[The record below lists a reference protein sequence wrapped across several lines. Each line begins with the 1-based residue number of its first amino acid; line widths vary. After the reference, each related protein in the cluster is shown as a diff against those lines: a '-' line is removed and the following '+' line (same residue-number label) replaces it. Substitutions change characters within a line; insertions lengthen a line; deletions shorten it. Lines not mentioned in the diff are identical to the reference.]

1 MLDSGFDF
9 VKFSMFLLGGLSF
22 FLFGLDMMSQSLKK
36 AAGDE
41 LRRLLSGIS
50 QSSVKGFLSGGAVTT
65 ILQSSSATT
74 VMLVGFVQA
83 GLMTFASTLPIIL
96 GANIGATV
104 TTQLIAF
111 KILDYSLFFVVAG
124 FGIRFF
130 SGSDSM
136 KSWGDALIG
145 FGLLFYGMELMGYAV
160 EPLRELPELTNVL
173 ENLSNPYTGVAAGL
187 VITAVIQSSN
197 ALTGILMVLAGH
209 GLIEFY
215 QAVPVV
221 LGSNIGTCATAVIAG
236 AGAAKNAKRVAL
248 SHILFK
254 ISGVIL
260 ILPVLGFFIEAV
272 IFSGKYLGSG
282 VERQIANAHTF
293 FNLFV
298 GIVFLPLTRPF
309 AKMIEKIFPDVP
321 EPDEEKILFLTYLDD
336 TKIVAADVAVY
347 LSRKEIGRMASTV
360 REMLII
366 AAMPF
371 SGKYKNE
378 EDRRFPGRSLEEG
391 VRLRER
397 EIDFLEK
404 KISDYLFQVA
414 RESVSKDDQHRI
426 YSMISIVKDLE
437 SIGDLIE
444 RNFLNLL
451 GKKKALNIDFSAEGR
466 EELEIYHSKAVSQI
480 SLLKEAFDE
489 KDLSKA
495 AKIMTKERKY
505 LDLELQY
512 RVRHLE
518 RIVCKREESIETHE
532 VHMELMNILNQVI
545 VYTSNI
551 AKTFVSSP

>member
-9 VKFSMFLLGGLSF
+9 VKFTMLLLGGLSF

-41 LRRLLSGIS
+41 LRVLLSGLS
-50 QSSVKGFLSGGAVTT
+50 QNRIKGFLSGGAVTT

-111 KILDYSLFFVVAG
+111 KILDYSLFFVVIG
-124 FGIRFF
+124 FGVRFF
-130 SGSDSM
+130 SANDSM
-136 KSWGDALIG
+136 KSWGDAFIG

-160 EPLRELPELTNVL
+160 GPLKELPQLKNII

-187 VITAVIQSSN
+187 LITAVIQSSN

-236 AGAAKNAKRVAL
+236 AGAGKSAKRVAL
-248 SHILFK
+248 SHLLFK
-254 ISGVIL
+254 IFGVVL
-260 ILPVLGFFIEAV
+260 VLPVIGYFVELV
-272 IFSGKYLGSG
+272 VYSGKYLGLG
-282 VERQIANAHTF
+282 IERQIANAHTL

-298 GIVFLPLTRPF
+298 GLFFLPFTAKF
-309 AKMIEKIFPDVP
+309 ARLIEKILP
-321 EPDEEKILFLTYLDD
+321 EAARPDEEKILFLTYLDD

-360 REMLII
+360 KEMLII
-366 AAMPF
+366 AAKPF
-371 SGKYKNE
+371 SQNYGDE
-378 EDRRFPGRSLEEG
+378 EDRRFPGRNLEEG
-391 VRLRER
+391 VRLREK

-404 KISDYLFQVA
+404 KISDYLFKVA
-414 RESVSKDDQHRI
+414 RENVSKEEQQRI

-451 GKKKALNIDFSAEGR
+451 NKKKALNIDFSTEGR
-466 EELEIYHSKAVSQI
+466 EELEIYHGKAVSQI

-518 RIVCKREESIETHE
+518 RIVCQREESIETHE

>member
-1 MLDSGFDF
+1 MFDSAFDF
-9 VKFSMFLLGGLSF
+9 VKFVMFLLGGLSF

-50 QSSVKGFLSGGAVTT
+50 SKPVKGFISGGAVTT
-65 ILQSSSATT
+65 VLQSSSATT

-111 KILDYSLFFVVAG
+111 KVLDYSLFFVVAG
-124 FGIRFF
+124 FFLRFF
-130 SGSDSM
+130 SGNESL
-136 KSWGDALIG
+136 KSWGEALIG

-160 EPLRELPELTNVL
+160 EPLRELPELKHVL
-173 ENLSNPYTGVAAGL
+173 ESLSNPYTGIAAGL

-197 ALTGILMVLAGH
+197 ALTGILMVLAAH
-209 GLIEFY
+209 GLIDFY

-236 AGAAKNAKRVAL
+236 AGSGRSAKRVAL
-248 SHILFK
+248 SHLLFK
-254 ISGVIL
+254 VSGVVIL
-260 ILPVLGFFIEAV
+260 LPLLGFFIDFV
-272 IFSGKYLGSG
+272 LFSGKYLGMG

-293 FNLFV
+293 FNLFI
-298 GIVFLPLTRPF
+298 GIFFLPFTKKF
-309 AKMIEKIFPDVP
+309 AMMIEKIFPDIP
-321 EPDEEKILFLTYLDD
+321 EPDEEQILFLTYLDD

-347 LSRKEIGRMASTV
+347 LSRKEIARMAATI

-371 SGKYKNE
+371 SGKYENA
-378 EDRRFPGRSLEEG
+378 EDRRFPGRTLDEG
-391 VRLRER
+391 VRLREK

-414 RESVSKDDQHRI
+414 REDVSKDEQQRI
-426 YSMISIVKDLE
+426 YSMISIIKDLE

-451 GKKKALNIDFSAEGR
+451 EKKRALNIDFSVEGR
-466 EELEIYHSKAVSQI
+466 EELEIYHGKAVSQI
-480 SLLKEAFDE
+480 ALLKEAFDE

-551 AKTFVSSP
+551 AKTFISSP

>member
-1 MLDSGFDF
+1 MLDSGFDL
-9 VKFSMFLLGGLSF
+9 VKFLMFLLGGLSF

-36 AAGDE
+36 AAGNE

-50 QSSVKGFLSGGAVTT
+50 QNRLKGFLSGGAVTT
-65 ILQSSSATT
+65 VLQSSSATT

-83 GLMTFASTLPIIL
+83 GLMTFSSTLPIIL

-124 FGIRFF
+124 FIIRFF
-130 SGSDSM
+130 SGNEAV
-136 KSWGDALIG
+136 KIWGEALIG
-145 FGLLFYGMELMGYAV
+145 FGLLFYGMELMGFAV
-160 EPLRELPELTNVL
+160 EPLQELPELKFIL
-173 ENLSNPYTGVAAGL
+173 ESLSNPYTGVAAGL

-197 ALTGILMVLAGH
+197 ALTGILMVLAAH

-215 QAVPVV
+215 HAVPVV
-221 LGSNIGTCATAVIAG
+221 LGSNIGTCVTAVIAG
-236 AGAAKNAKRVAL
+236 AGSGRSAKRVAL
-248 SHILFK
+248 SHLLFK
-254 ISGVIL
+254 IFGVML
-260 ILPVLGFFIEAV
+260 ILPLFGFFIDFV
-272 IFSGKYLGSG
+272 LFSGKYLGMG
-282 VERQIANAHTF
+282 IERQIANAHTF
-293 FNLFV
+293 FNIFL
-298 GIVFLPLTRPF
+298 GIFFLPFTKQF
-309 AKMIEKIFPDVP
+309 AGFIEKILPDIPV
-321 EPDEEKILFLTYLDD
+321 PDEEKILFLSYLDD

-347 LSRKEIGRMASTV
+347 LSRKEIARMASTIK
-360 REMLII
+360 EMIII

-371 SGKYKNE
+371 SGKYENKV
-378 EDRRFPGRSLEEG
+378 DRRFPGRSFEEG
-391 VRLRER
+391 LKLREK

-414 RESVSKDDQHRI
+414 RENVSKEEQQRI
-426 YSMISIVKDLE
+426 YCMISIVKDLE

-451 GKKKALNIDFSAEGR
+451 SKKKALDIDFSKEGR

-480 SLLKEAFDE
+480 SLLREAFDE

>member
-1 MLDSGFDF
+1 MFGSGFDF
-9 VKFSMFLLGGLSF
+9 VKFIMFLLGGLSF

-41 LRRLLSGIS
+41 LRKLLSGIS
-50 QSSVKGFLSGGAVTT
+50 RNPVKGFFSGGAVTT
-65 ILQSSSATT
+65 VLQSSSATT

-83 GLMTFASTLPIIL
+83 GLMSFASTLPIIL

-124 FGIRFF
+124 FFLRFF
-130 SGSDSM
+130 SGNESM

-160 EPLRELPELTNVL
+160 EPLRELPELRQVL
-173 ENLSNPYTGVAAGL
+173 ENLSNPYTGILAGL

-197 ALTGILMVLAGH
+197 ALTGIVMVLAAH
-209 GLIEFY
+209 GLIDFY

-236 AGAAKNAKRVAL
+236 AGSGRSAKRVAL
-248 SHILFK
+248 SHLLFK
-254 ISGVIL
+254 VSGVI
-260 ILPVLGFFIEAV
+260 ILLPLLGFFIDFV
-272 IFSGKYLGSG
+272 SFSGEYAGMG

-293 FNLFV
+293 FNLFIGV
-298 GIVFLPLTRPF
+298 FFLPFTKQF
-309 AKMIEKIFPDVP
+309 AMMIEKIFPDIN
-321 EPDEEKILFLTYLDD
+321 EPDEEEILFLTYLDD
-336 TKIVAADVAVY
+336 TKIVTADVAVY
-347 LSRKEIGRMASTV
+347 LSRKEIARMASTV

-371 SGKYKNE
+371 SGKYENE
-378 EDRRFPGRSLEEG
+378 EDRRFPGRTLEQG

-404 KISDYLFQVA
+404 KISDYLFQAA
-414 RESVSKDDQHRI
+414 RENVSRDEQHRI

-451 GKKKALNIDFSAEGR
+451 EKKKALNIDFSAEGR
-466 EELEIYHSKAVSQI
+466 EELEIYHGKAVSQI
-480 SLLKEAFDE
+480 ALLKEAFDE

-518 RIVCKREESIETHE
+518 RIVCKRAESIETHE